1 MNNQVTEFIDTGHLM
16 ERFYRLIIS
25 PRTESTVDREK
36 RLQSLRKS
44 LTKTQNFRL
53 EY

>member
-1 MNNQVTEFIDTGHLM
+1 MNNQVTEFIDIGHLM
-16 ERFYRLIIS
+16 EGFYRLIIS
-25 PRTESTVDREK
+25 PRIESTVDGEK

-44 LTKTQNFRL
+44 LMKTQNFRL